1 MTKEELIEDFRV
13 KLESMSKEDLET
25 ISALCIVSDKDGVG
39 EMMAGKGEEIFS
51 ALCYAFVNN
60 TSLLTIAEASVS
72 VAKKYLDSEAK
83 KEQVV
88 KSTLPFA
95 NNKYK
100 S

>member
-1 MTKEELIEDFRV
+1 MTKEELIDGFKA
-13 KLESMSKEDLET
+13 KLENLSDEDLET
-25 ISALCIVSDKDGVG
+25 IGVLCVVSDKDGVG
-39 EMMAGKGEEIFS
+39 EMMVGKGEEIFN
-51 ALCYAFVNN
+51 ALCHAFVNN
-60 TSLLTIAEASVS
+60 TSLLTIADASVR

-88 KSTLPFA
+88 NSALPFA